1 MFGLFCFEEQCCF
14 EYSCPGC
21 LVDMCTS
28 FSRLYICEWSG
39 WVVGCAHVLCYC
51 EKVCCI
57 PRERYSGELF
67 LLAMCG
73 VFTNPSLFH
82 ILLLLD
88 ILRLK
93 NFCPPDGSEW
103 YLIVVLLFISLIIK
117 EHFPIHNGHSSC
129 LIYEMSLCL
138 FWLWIFCAFLGGLS
152 FLVDVEAISWILRL
166 C

>member
-88 ILRLK
+88 ILRLDIFAHQMGV
-93 NFCPPDGSEW
+93 NG
-103 YLIVVLLFISLIIK
+103 ISLWFYYS
-117 EHFPIHNGHSSC
+117 FPWLLRNIFPYIMGIHLASSMKYLFVC
-129 LIYEMSLCL
+129 FDYEFFVPSWVVCL
-138 FWLWIFCAFLGGLS
+138 FLLM
-152 FLVDVEAISWILRL
+152 
-166 C
+166 